1 MKLFSPKLELR
12 DLLIGNLEAPLVDIG
27 VDLAF
32 HGQACS
38 RCGGSDEVDD
48 DLMADEWLATPVL
61 ADERE
66 KTVFDLVPLART
78 RREVT
83 DRDFQSGLVGQLLQ
97 FPFP

>member
-1 MKLFSPKLELR
+1 MELFSPKLEFGH
-12 DLLIGNLEAPLVDIG
+12 LLVGNLEALQIDIG

-32 HGQACS
+32 HGQAGR
-38 RCGGSDEVDD
+38 RCGCGDEVDD

-66 KTVFDLVPLART
+66 ETVFYLVPLAGA

-83 DRDFQSGLVGQLLQ
+83 DGDFQSGFVGQLL
-97 FPFP
+97 